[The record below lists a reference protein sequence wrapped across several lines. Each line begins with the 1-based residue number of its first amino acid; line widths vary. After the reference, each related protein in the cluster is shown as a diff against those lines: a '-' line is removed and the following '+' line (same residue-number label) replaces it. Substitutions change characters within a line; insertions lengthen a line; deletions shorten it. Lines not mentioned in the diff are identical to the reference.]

1 MSIEEGERI
10 LRPALAP
17 ADWQK
22 RMAVAVSQRGK
33 LLLFPASEMRE
44 LARGRG
50 LILMGADE
58 DDPMVAS
65 GFSDGHTVSVEGTG
79 RSGKPKTCTVS
90 GKDLEKYKLRRARR
104 GYMLP
109 EKMTPTAIA

>member
-1 MSIEEGERI
+1 MEEGEQV
-10 LRPALAP
+10 LRPVTAP
-17 ADWQK
+17 EGWEK
-22 RMAVAVSQRGK
+22 IMVATVSARGK

-50 LILMGADE
+50 LILMGADA

-65 GFSDGHTVSVEGTG
+65 GFSDGRSVTVEGTG
-79 RSGKPKTCTVS
+79 RSGKPKTLTVS
-90 GKDLEKYKLRRARR
+90 GKALEKYKLRRARK

-109 EKMTPTAIA
+109 EKMTPAAIV